1 MRSKVI
7 DYFSKE
13 EIPFPEGYLD
23 IQIPAW
29 TLIEDSYFAELKA
42 LFHQI
47 SGHLLQEEELD
58 NPLVYTSLGLS
69 DIHGLDDFR
78 RWIRCD
84 YQYKQA
90 YKIYYSKLR
99 PYLLA
104 FHAESAQVIINQ
116 EEYLVFEENYIDQM
130 RQHAADYDE
139 RLRTYAQNYLGLKG
153 NVMTHIKEQAYE
165 EFVFRLIANHR
176 YSKEIEQVDELV
188 YDTYIQK
195 KSLEGY
201 DPINLFHDLPFDF
214 FRDRYG
220 EILYNEELFDYFSNQ
235 FNFEPRNL

>member
-29 TLIEDSYFAELKA
+29 TLIEDSYLTELKD
-42 LFHQI
+42 LFHQA
-47 SGHLLQEEELD
+47 SGYTLQEQELD
-58 NPLVYTSLGLS
+58 NPLVYASLGLS
-69 DIHGLDDFR
+69 DIHDFNGFR
-78 RWIRCD
+78 RWARCD
-84 YQYKQA
+84 YKHNQA
-90 YKIYYSKLR
+90 YKSYYSKLR
-99 PYLLA
+99 PYLLT
-104 FHAESAQVIINQ
+104 FHAESAQVLINQ

-130 RQHAADYDE
+130 RQHAADSNE
-139 RLRTYAQNYLGLKG
+139 TLGAYAQSYLGLKG
-153 NVMTHIKEQAYE
+153 NVMAHIKEQAYE
-165 EFVFRLIANHR
+165 EFIFLLIANHR
-176 YSKEIEQVDELV
+176 YSKKIEQVDELA